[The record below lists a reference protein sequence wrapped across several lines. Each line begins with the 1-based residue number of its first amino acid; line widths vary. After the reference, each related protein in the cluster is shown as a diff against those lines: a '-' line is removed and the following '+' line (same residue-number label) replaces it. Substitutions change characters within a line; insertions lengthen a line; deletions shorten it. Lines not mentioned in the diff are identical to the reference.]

1 MTQCERVVQY
11 CKDFGSIT
19 TLQAF
24 TDLGVTRLASRINDL
39 KKQGYVIKSE
49 FVTTFN
55 RCCILPTLKHI
66 VITGSTIN
74 VSHHHNSMM
83 SFIVII
89 ALLPFVHYWYNQ
101 TTFI

>member
-24 TDLGVTRLASRINDL
+24 ADLGVTRLASRINDL

-49 FVTTFN
+49 FVTGRN
-55 RCCILPTLKHI
+55 RYGDPVCYKKYEI
-66 VITGSTIN
+66 VS
-74 VSHHHNSMM
+74 
-83 SFIVII
+83 
-89 ALLPFVHYWYNQ
+89 
-101 TTFI
+101 

>member
-49 FVTTFN
+49 FVTGTN
-55 RCCILPTLKHI
+55 RYGDPVCYKKYEI
-66 VITGSTIN
+66 VS
-74 VSHHHNSMM
+74 
-83 SFIVII
+83 
-89 ALLPFVHYWYNQ
+89 
-101 TTFI
+101 

>member
-24 TDLGVTRLASRINDL
+24 TDQGVTRLASRINDL

-49 FVTTFN
+49 FVTGKN
-55 RCCILPTLKHI
+55 RYGDPVCYKKYEIVSQEAQYEQRNTLF
-66 VITGSTIN
+66 S
-74 VSHHHNSMM
+74 
-83 SFIVII
+83 
-89 ALLPFVHYWYNQ
+89 A
-101 TTFI
+101 